1 MRYPT
6 LDKDNISLSVSRKY
20 SLSLI
25 KKNEVTKRI
34 FGRYLKFCCR
44 IKRTQNDVKA
54 LYFILPVLR
63 LTISYFI

>member
-34 FGRYLKFCCR
+34 FGNTVFE
-44 IKRTQNDVKA
+44 
-54 LYFILPVLR
+54 ILL
-63 LTISYFI
+63 